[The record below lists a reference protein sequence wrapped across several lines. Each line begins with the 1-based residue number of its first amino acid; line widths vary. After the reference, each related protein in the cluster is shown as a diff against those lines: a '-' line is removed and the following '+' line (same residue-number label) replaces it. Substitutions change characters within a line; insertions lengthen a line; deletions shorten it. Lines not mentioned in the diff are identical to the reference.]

1 MIPNIYIDPAI
12 NMNSENDV
20 TIIIYFKTQPAKV
33 AVAAAKASGIPLTLE
48 QAEQDVKN
56 SHLRFQH
63 DLDILLGRNHIPY
76 KVTFTYTTAVNGVAV
91 RLPANKI
98 PVLLQSQEIAA
109 IYANKEY
116 KIEPPYQQM

>member
-1 MIPNIYIDPAI
+1 MFPNIYIDPAI
-12 NMNSENDV
+12 NMISENEV
-20 TIIIYFKTQPAKV
+20 TIIIYFKTQPAHV

-56 SHLRFQH
+56 SHFRFQR
-63 DLDILLGRNHIPY
+63 DLDLLLGRHQIPY
-76 KVTFTYTTAVNGVAV
+76 KVTNSYTTAVNGVAL

-98 PVLLQSQEIAA
+98 PMLLQSHEIAA